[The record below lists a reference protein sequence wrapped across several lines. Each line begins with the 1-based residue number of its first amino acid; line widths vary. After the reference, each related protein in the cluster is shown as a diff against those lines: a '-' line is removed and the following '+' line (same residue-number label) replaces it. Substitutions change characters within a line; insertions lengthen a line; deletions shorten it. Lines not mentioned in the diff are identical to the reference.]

1 MKKKNIILGVLAAG
15 TAAAFTGAGAVFHN
29 IIVRK
34 KQEPTDII
42 VAPDAD
48 GEQLL
53 VK

>member
-34 KQEPTDII
+34 SRSRRISLWPRMR
-42 VAPDAD
+42 
-48 GEQLL
+48 
-53 VK
+53 